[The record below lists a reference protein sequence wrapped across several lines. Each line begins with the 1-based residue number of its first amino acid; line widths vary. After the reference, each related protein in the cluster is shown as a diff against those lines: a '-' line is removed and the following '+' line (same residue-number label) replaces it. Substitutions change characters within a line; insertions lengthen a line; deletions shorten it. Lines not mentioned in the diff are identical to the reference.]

1 MRFIFGSK
9 LCRWTSNVNFL
20 VSSGVL
26 RFRLPFLLPLLLAA
40 SCDSVPGLPDA
51 TPSDHRLTG
60 LLITPDHITF
70 APSDGVR
77 DTTIAVDVRV
87 DIESLAGQPGLPTV
101 FVDGLET
108 PMTRDPMQ
116 AGRALATVR
125 IPTTTTDLERF
136 DLHVLV
142 VSGGRAASNRVSGS
156 VRITGFA
163 VGNPVIASV
172 LSPDTVRIPTAPSS
186 FQLRVA
192 MTHPNG
198 RSLIERVD
206 VDIRN
211 PDGSLLSGSPFRMFD
226 DGNIPN
232 SGDQTA
238 NDGIYTRA
246 FQITPSNQPA
256 TYTVTYTARDRFGNN
271 AVPVVRQLVFA
282 P

>member
-1 MRFIFGSK
+1 MR
-9 LCRWTSNVNFL
+9 WESNVNFW
-20 VSSGVL
+20 VSFHVL
-26 RFRLPFLLPLLLAA
+26 RFRLPLFSVLLLAA
-40 SCDSVPGLPDA
+40 SCDTVPGLPDA
-51 TPSDHRLTG
+51 APSDHRLTG
-60 LLITPDHITF
+60 LVVTPDAVTF
-70 APSDGVR
+70 DPADGVR
-77 DTTIAVDVRV
+77 DTTIAVEVRV
-87 DIESLAGQPGLPTV
+87 SITSVGDPAFPTV
-101 FVDGLET
+101 FAAGAET
-108 PMTRDPMQ
+108 PMMRDPANEGQ
-116 AGRALATVR
+116 AVTTVR
-125 IPTTTTDLERF
+125 IPTATNDLERI

-142 VSGGRAASNRVSGS
+142 VTGDRVASNRVSGS

-163 VGNPVIASV
+163 VGSPVIASV

-186 FQLRVA
+186 FQLRVS

-198 RSLIERVD
+198 RSLIDRVD

-256 TYTVTYTARDRFGNN
+256 VYTVTYTARDRFGNN
-271 AVPVVRQLVFA
+271 ATPVVGQLVFA